1 VTEEP
6 PSYPPPPG
14 ESGYPPPGQGYS
26 PPPPGPSYPPPGGSY
41 PPPPPAPGYP
51 PVPGGGYPPAA
62 AGTNSMAIASLV
74 CSLLGWLCGIGPI
87 LGIIFGIIALGKIK
101 QTGEGGRGLAIAGI
115 AIGAVLIV
123 VGIVVGILSA
133 ITGTVERDRYHD
145 RYSGAPA
152 TVYVDSV
159 DLPAIPGL
167 AA

>member
-1 VTEEP
+1 
-6 PSYPPPPG
+6 
-14 ESGYPPPGQGYS
+14 
-26 PPPPGPSYPPPGGSY
+26 
-41 PPPPPAPGYP
+41 
-51 PVPGGGYPPAA
+51 
-62 AGTNSMAIASLV
+62 MAIASLV

-87 LGIIFGIIALGKIK
+87 LGIIFGIVALGKIK

-133 ITGTVERDRYHD
+133 ITGSVEHDRYHD

-152 TVYVDSV
+152 VVLTVDRVAP
-159 DLPAIPGL
+159 PAISRI